1 MTLTSIFRGRHF
13 EPPPWLYAPMAQG
26 PLMRLIYRLFV
37 GDLAANLPPETRLLD
52 VGTGPGY
59 LLGYLARAR
68 PDLRLWGLDA
78 SYGMIR
84 RARPRQ
90 AALAPQAPP
99 RWVVA
104 DACLLPF
111 PAGAFGQVVA
121 TFSFHIWPCPVAG
134 LQELLRVLAPGG
146 QAWAYELRREASLQ
160 DLQAFAR
167 ETGLPLPLVYLGF
180 QAVRRQH
187 ALPATDFAHLLR
199 QAAGGPYKTLRP
211 VHHLFWR
218 AELRP
223 A

>member
-1 MTLTSIFRGRHF
+1 
-13 EPPPWLYAPMAQG
+13 
-26 PLMRLIYRLFV
+26 MRLIYRRFV
-37 GDLAANLPPETRLLD
+37 GDLAGDLAPGIRLLD

-59 LLGYLARAR
+59 LLGYLAQAR
-68 PDLRLWGLDA
+68 PDLSLWGLDF

-90 AALAPQAPP
+90 AALAPQARP

-104 DACLLPF
+104 DACRLPF
-111 PAGAFGQVVA
+111 PAGVFGQVVA

-146 QAWAYELRREASLQ
+146 QAWAYELRREASLR
-160 DLQAFAR
+160 DLRAFAG
-167 ETGLPLPLVYLGF
+167 ETGLPLPFVYLGYNLL
-180 QAVRRQH
+180 RRHH
-187 ALPATDFAHLLR
+187 ALPAAEFARFLR
-199 QAAGGPYKTLRP
+199 QAAGDPYETLRP